1 MPKMQMDR
9 QTDGFSVLYSRYR
22 SFEKFTVE
30 YFHLKIVCD
39 KIFLSF
45 RVADKDVLATNY
57 F

>member
-1 MPKMQMDR
+1 MPKMQTDR
-9 QTDGFSVLYSRYR
+9 LTAFQRYIVDTVV
-22 SFEKFTVE
+22 FEKFTVE